1 MIEVVN
7 SFAKQ
12 KCEDTWLSMPTASIP
27 SYIIVTQPSFVEKTN
42 SVNSAW
48 VNKWSYSEV
57 DEWINNDVILNS

>member
-1 MIEVVN
+1 
-7 SFAKQ
+7 
-12 KCEDTWLSMPTASIP
+12 MPTASIP

-48 VNKWSYSEV
+48 VKKWSHSEV